1 MLALK
6 VTHVAASGMSVLVIF
21 TDTRLMGN
29 YIYQKIHGHIV
40 VNIAGRPCVLDTGAP
55 FSLGFYPIT
64 IAGREFPVHESY
76 LDVTCE
82 YLSREIGTTVEGLIG
97 ADIVRAFTLGI
108 YPNEQMVQ
116 FQTTPAFGNIVLP
129 IDNHMGVPII
139 KLDVN
144 GKIISAFFDTGA
156 PMSYLLPEA
165 LEGLQPECTHED
177 FYPLVGN
184 FLTPVYRLPYS
195 IGGEVGE
202 MRFGRLPDELG
213 GMLECGE
220 VQGII
225 GTELLKRFGLSLSI
239 SEYVMK
245 LDLPY
250 SEPPARLLRV
260 G

>member
-1 MLALK
+1 MA
-6 VTHVAASGMSVLVIF
+6 
-21 TDTRLMGN
+21 DTTQMGN
-29 YIYQKIHGHIV
+29 YIYQRIHGHIV
-40 VNIAGRPCVLDTGAP
+40 VNIAGRACVLDTGSP
-55 FSLGFYPIT
+55 FSLGCYPIT
-64 IAGREFPVHESY
+64 IAGREFPVHENY

-82 YLSREIGTTVEGLIG
+82 YLSREIGMTVEGLIG
-97 ADIVRAFTLGI
+97 ADIVSEFTLGI

-129 IDNHMGVPII
+129 IDNHLGVPII
-139 KLDVN
+139 KLEVN

-156 PMSYLLPEA
+156 PMSYLLPGA
-165 LEGLQPECTHED
+165 LEGLQAECTQED

-195 IGGEVGE
+195 IGGEAGE
-202 MRFGRLPDELG
+202 MRFGRLPDELR
-213 GMLECGE
+213 GMLEGAD

-239 SEYVMK
+239 RERVLK
-245 LDLPY
+245 LELPY
-250 SEPPARLLRV
+250 SAPSDRLSRV